1 MSGRAT
7 VKKKVIVYVK
17 GMLIINL
24 IWYAIHLIFNTRIIP
39 DPLRVYGSFYLF
51 VQEGM
56 LWHIGSSLWRIF
68 AGVLIALLLG
78 SFLGYKMAVSNT
90 WNKILN
96 PLVFFTYP
104 VPKTALLP
112 IIMTIFGLGG
122 ASKIIL
128 IAMIIIF
135 QIIISVRDSVAGID
149 RECIYNIRS
158 MGASQVQILYHVV
171 IPYII
176 PSILTSLRVTIGSAL
191 SILFFCEAYGTSWGM
206 GYYILDAWTR
216 IDYISMYKGIIILSS
231 VGIALFFVIDILEQK
246 IIKWR

>member
-1 MSGRAT
+1 M
-7 VKKKVIVYVK
+7 KKKVTVYAK

-39 DPLRVYGSFYLF
+39 DPIRVYMSFNLF
-51 VQEGM
+51 FQEGM
-56 LWHIGSSLWRIF
+56 FRHMGSSLWRIF
-68 AGVLIALLLG
+68 AGVIIALLLG
-78 SFLGYKMAVSNT
+78 ALTGYIMAVSER

-112 IIMTIFGLGG
+112 VIMTIFGLGG

-128 IAMIIIF
+128 ITMIIIF
-135 QIIISVRDSVAGID
+135 QIIITVRDSVAGID
-149 RECIYNIRS
+149 KECIYNIRS
-158 MGASQVQILYHVV
+158 MGASQGQILYHVV
-171 IPYII
+171 IPDII
-176 PSILTSLRVTIGSAL
+176 PGILTSLRVTIGSAL

-216 IDYISMYKGIIILSS
+216 IDYISMYKGIVVLSS
-231 VGIALFFVIDILEQK
+231 VGIALFLLIDILEQK
-246 IIKWR
+246 IVKWR

>member
-1 MSGRAT
+1 M
-7 VKKKVIVYVK
+7 KKKITVYAE
-17 GMLIINL
+17 GMLCINI
-24 IWYAIHLIFNTRIIP
+24 IWYAIHLSFNTRIIP
-39 DPLRVYGSFYLF
+39 DPIRVYRSFYLF
-51 VQEGM
+51 FQEAM
-56 LWHIGSSLWRIF
+56 LWHISISLWRIF
-68 AGVLIALLLG
+68 AGVTIALLLG
-78 SFLGYKMAVSNT
+78 SLIGYKMAVSKT

-128 IAMIIIF
+128 ITMIIIF
-135 QIIISVRDSVAGID
+135 QIIITVRDSVAGID
-149 RECIYNIRS
+149 KECIYNIRS

-171 IPYII
+171 IPDII
-176 PSILTSLRVTIGSAL
+176 PGILTSLRVTIGSAL

-216 IDYISMYKGIIILSS
+216 IDYISMYKGILVLST
-231 VGIALFFVIDILEQK
+231 VGIALFFLIDILEQN
-246 IIKWR
+246 IVKWR